1 MTLFYELPGVSIVTR
16 NGAEV
21 VRVVVKNLQTS
32 EAVQIM
38 DAIMQA
44 LDNLERKWQAEID
57 QRDAEDGAALL
68 KALGIP
74 VQ

>member
-1 MTLFYELPGVSIVTR
+1 MTLFYELPGGSIVTN

-38 DAIMQA
+38 DAIMHA
-44 LDNLERKWQAEID
+44 LDNLERKWKAEID

-68 KALGIP
+68 KAMGIP
-74 VQ
+74 LQ